1 MAEQG
6 YRVPE
11 VCSIVGITYRQL
23 DYWARTGLVRPSVK
37 DAKGSGSQRL
47 YSFQDLA
54 LLRLIKRMLD
64 SGVNLQQVRKAMK
77 TLKGLDQPALGTTLV
92 SDGHRIYSVE
102 SPEAVVDL
110 LASGQGVF
118 AIAVDKVWTE
128 LEGTLAKSAGKKAR
142 QRPRGRRRVTE
153 GATAETRRRS
163 RATRSGSRTPASAS
177 SRSSWTSTRSSGS
190 TSHVVRSRVGP
201 RRQRGPA
208 LHAGLL
214 PAAVRPVH
222 RDHDP
227 QPASSSRGRTAR
239 SAACASSTRG

>member
-11 VCSIVGITYRQL
+11 VCNIVGITYRQL

-54 LLRLIKRMLD
+54 MLRLIKRMLD

-77 TLKGLDQPALGTTLV
+77 TLQGLDHPALGTTLV
-92 SDGHRIYSVE
+92 SDGHRIYQVE

-128 LEGTLAKSAGKKAR
+128 LEGTLAKNAGKK
-142 QRPRGRRRVTE
+142 G
-153 GATAETRRRS
+153 
-163 RATRSGSRTPASAS
+163 
-177 SRSSWTSTRSSGS
+177 
-190 TSHVVRSRVGP
+190 
-201 RRQRGPA
+201 
-208 LHAGLL
+208 
-214 PAAVRPVH
+214 
-222 RDHDP
+222 
-227 QPASSSRGRTAR
+227 R
-239 SAACASSTRG
+239 SARAAGGA